1 MRTDD
6 ELSVYPLSNLR
17 VQYMLD
23 ADPFNSLSVYPLPS
37 RAPVFS
43 FVITTPLATQL
54 GALLRL
60 LGAPQRVRR
69 FTQGFFICFLTDAF
83 YKWPLKRSVVVQL
96 LALINKK
103 FDSYMNSELILFTF
117 NLNIECS

>member
-1 MRTDD
+1 MRADD
-6 ELSVYPLSNLR
+6 ELSVYHLSNLR

-23 ADPFNSLSVYPLPS
+23 DDPFNSLSVYPLPS

-60 LGAPQRVRR
+60 LGAPQRV
-69 FTQGFFICFLTDAF
+69 
-83 YKWPLKRSVVVQL
+83 S
-96 LALINKK
+96 
-103 FDSYMNSELILFTF
+103 
-117 NLNIECS
+117 